1 MYGNTINIF
10 AVQKISNPYSTLGT
24 VKFIYVKLRDV
35 CLRVRFSSVQFSS
48 VTQSCPTLCD
58 PMNHNIANLSAWVGP
73 FIFLPH

>member
-48 VTQSCPTLCD
+48 VT
-58 PMNHNIANLSAWVGP
+58 
-73 FIFLPH
+73 